1 MGPYVL
7 VLMFVGVGVLF
18 TYLGYASIVSTRK
31 KVATW
36 LHLQGTVVGFEEQ
49 QGSKG
54 TTLYAPTYK
63 YTADGRE
70 HTATSDTASSPP
82 DYKVGDP
89 VNLVVNPIKTDESE
103 VIDRTTG
110 IFTYGIFAAG
120 VVCLAVG
127 LLVGWLVVSGQMR

>member
-7 VLMFVGVGVLF
+7 VLMFVGVGALF
-18 TYLGYASIVSTRK
+18 TYLGHASIVSTSEK
-31 KVATW
+31 LAMW
-36 LHLQGTVVGFEEQ
+36 LRMQGTVVGFEER

-54 TTLYAPTYK
+54 MTLYAPTYK

-70 HTATSDTASSPP
+70 HTVTSGTASSPP

-103 VIDRTTG
+103 VIDGSTG